1 MTTEQRK
8 VNRKQRT
15 GVVVSHHGD
24 KTVIVSI
31 ERASRHRLY
40 RKVIRRTRRY
50 HVHDE
55 DNAATNGDLVRIE
68 ECRPISRTKR
78 WRLVEVLTEREV
90 ADVAPESID
99 EALVSDVQ
107 RSAARA
113 SAEEATDDA
122 PADTAPA
129 TAEASSEG
137 ADEATTDEAASTDD
151 ASDES
156 DASEESNDEPEA
168 AETAAD
174 GDEEKQAE

>member
-1 MTTEQRK
+1 MTTEQRQ

-15 GVVVSHHGD
+15 GVVVSQHGE

-40 RKVIRRTRRY
+40 RKVIRRTKRY

-68 ECRPISRTKR
+68 ECRPISRTKH

-99 EALVSDVQ
+99 ESLVSDVQ

-113 SAEEATDDA
+113 SAEEA
-122 PADTAPA
+122 DTAAPA
-129 TAEASSEG
+129 TAEASSET
-137 ADEATTDEAASTDD
+137 AVEATDEAAGTDE
-151 ASDES
+151 ASDQ
-156 DASEESNDEPEA
+156 SNDEPEA
-168 AETAAD
+168 ADDAAD
-174 GDEEKQAE
+174 GDVEKQAE